1 MRATVKDVAAR
12 AGVSPKTVS
21 NVVNGLIPVSEHT
34 RNKVETAIVEL
45 DYVPNLSA
53 RGLRNGRTG
62 VIALALPDLGTPYSA
77 ELTHHIVQVAHEQG
91 WSVQLEETGLDP
103 EREFDLVSK
112 ARANLIDGLILN
124 PVALDESAIRVGGN
138 LPPMV
143 LLGEVD
149 QNQVDH
155 VGIDNMGAAREMTL
169 ALAQGG
175 RRRIAILG
183 ATENH
188 RTATARIRTLGYRQ
202 ALAEMGIERDSRLE
216 IPCDLWTPDGSA
228 RALRHFLANNDSPD
242 AIFCFTDSLAVG
254 ALSVLAEAGHQVP
267 GDILVAGFDDVDHG
281 RFAVPALTTI
291 SFDKRALA
299 ENVIKLLTSRMADK
313 RREPA
318 FVTLPYRLVARAST
332 GNPRH
337 RNAVDPARS

>member
-21 NVVNGLIPVSEHT
+21 NVVNGLIPVSERT
-34 RNKVETAIVEL
+34 RSRVETAIVEL

-77 ELTHHIVQVAHEQG
+77 ELTHHIVEVAHEQG
-91 WSVQLEETGLDP
+91 WSVQLEETGRDP
-103 EREFDLVSK
+103 GREFELVSK

-124 PVALDESAIRVGGN
+124 PTALDESAIRVGGN

-155 VGIDNMGAAREMTL
+155 VGIDNLAAAREMTR

-175 RRRIAILG
+175 RRRIAVLG
-183 ATENH
+183 ATAKH

-202 ALAEMGIERDSRLE
+202 ALAELGIERDSRLE

-228 RALRHFLANNDSPD
+228 RALRQFLTTNDLPD
-242 AIFCFTDSLAVG
+242 AIFCFTDSLAIG

-267 GDILVAGFDDVDHG
+267 GDILVAGFDDIDHG
-281 RFAVPALTTI
+281 RFAVPALTTV

-299 ENVIKLLTSRMADK
+299 EEVIKLLTSRMADR
-313 RREPA
+313 RRESA
-318 FVTLPYRLVARAST
+318 DVTLPYRLVARAST
-332 GNPRH
+332 GTP
-337 RNAVDPARS
+337 